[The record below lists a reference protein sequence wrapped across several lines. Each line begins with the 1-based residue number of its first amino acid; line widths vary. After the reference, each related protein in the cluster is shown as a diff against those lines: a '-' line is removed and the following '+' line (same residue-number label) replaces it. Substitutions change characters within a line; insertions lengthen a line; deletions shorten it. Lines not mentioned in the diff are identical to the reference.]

1 VIDWVGDRTFEQAW
15 KECNRG
21 DWMLWYAAKANI
33 CDHKIV
39 VGLACDCAERA
50 LKYIPDGE
58 TRPAEAIRITRLWI
72 KGEATIEEVET
83 AAALSAC
90 ALSSKKEELK
100 IMADMIRDKI
110 KIQEK

>member
-1 VIDWVGDRTFEQAW
+1 
-15 KECNRG
+15 
-21 DWMLWYAAKANI
+21 MLWYAAKANI

-90 ALSSKKEELK
+90 FAADSADSAALSACALSSKKEELK